1 MPVSV
6 TVIPELSL
14 VHNVYSGVVTIQDL
28 YDEQIKRDSHPA
40 FKMGMPGV
48 NDLSQVTDVDIGF
61 DEMLAYAKHTMELY
75 RHVTEPIHL
84 VLVGETPAT
93 ATAMA
98 MYENLSAATDAPF
111 HVHVVRGYPEVLA
124 TLNLPPD
131 SLKHFPDFCHD
142 ESHLL

>member
-1 MPVSV
+1 MPINV
-6 TVIPELSL
+6 TIIPELSL

-28 YDEQIKRDSHPA
+28 YDEQIKRDSHPT

-75 RHVTEPIHL
+75 RYVTEPIHL
-84 VLVGETPAT
+84 VLVGETQAT

-98 MYENLSAATDAPF
+98 MYENLSAATNAPF

-124 TLNLPPD
+124 TLNLPSD
-131 SLKHFPDFCHD
+131 SLKHFPEFCRD
-142 ESHLL
+142 EGHLL